1 MTIIIRTDTKEPI
14 QQQVYEQIKAQIF
27 NRNLKPG
34 SLIPSI
40 RTLASELQI
49 SVITVKNAYDL
60 LQKEGLV
67 YSFPA
72 KGFYISDLSDEEI
85 EKRKLFM
92 LMQATEE
99 MIQNLEPYGIKREDV
114 IQFLHTQ
121 EH

>member
-40 RTLASELQI
+40 RTLASALHI
-49 SVITVKNAYDL
+49 SVITVKTAYDL
-60 LQKEGLV
+60 LQNEGLI

>member
-60 LQKEGLV
+60 LQKEGLI

-114 IQFLHTQ
+114 IQFLHIQ

>member
-60 LQKEGLV
+60 LQKEGLILFLQKV
-67 YSFPA
+67 F
-72 KGFYISDLSDEEI
+72 ISLISPM
-85 EKRKLFM
+85 KRLKK
-92 LMQATEE
+92 E
-99 MIQNLEPYGIKREDV
+99 NSSCSCKR
-114 IQFLHTQ
+114 QKK
-121 EH
+121 

>member
-49 SVITVKNAYDL
+49 SVITVKNAYERL
-60 LQKEGLV
+60 EMLAKIKEEDEKEKKK
-67 YSFPA
+67 S
-72 KGFYISDLSDEEI
+72 EEI